1 MLTSVDVL
9 NQKFAATKFR
19 EGYDQDEV
27 DDFLDR
33 VVETLKEREGVGHA
47 AKPVTVSDLDAVRFQ
62 ATKWREGYDQQEVDD
77 FLDRVRLELR
87 EPVPAAEVTP
97 TWSPVPSDAA
107 ADGPLFPPSSIG
119 VPSGPAAAVSASA
132 LVMRLQTMRATR
144 PVGAPDAVAV
154 RLPDGTLRP
163 VADLRNTAD
172 GIELVL
178 G

>member
-1 MLTSVDVL
+1 MLTSADVL

-47 AKPVTVSDLDAVRFQ
+47 ANPVTAADLEAVRFQ
-62 ATKWREGYDQQEVDD
+62 ATKWREGYDQQEVDG
-77 FLDRVRLELR
+77 FLDRVRQQLR
-87 EPVPAAEVTP
+87 DPAPLAEAAP
-97 TWSPVPSDAA
+97 TWSPVPTDAPG
-107 ADGPLFPPSSIG
+107 GPLFPPSSIG
-119 VPSGPAAAVSASA
+119 VPSAAAVPGSV
-132 LVMRLQTMRATR
+132 LVMRLQTMRASR
-144 PVGAPDAVAV
+144 PTGAPDTVTV

-163 VADLRNTAD
+163 VTDLRSTVD